1 MRARWKIVA
10 FGFLAVMTAA
20 AVRASAAPLEPVG
33 KWDLNYGDA
42 DCLAFRDYGNVQR
55 PITLA
60 LTESPNGETF
70 EILVARR
77 SDPPEYAQELQG
89 SVDFGSGP
97 INAWLL
103 RYRSPTK
110 GYDVYQFRIPA
121 ADMAQAP
128 SAKAV
133 TLRLKDAS
141 DFAFTL
147 EAMQPL
153 LKGLD
158 ACTADLKHY
167 WNMDGEKDGRIAKPA
182 RGDIRKV
189 FRSSDYPSEA
199 MHHSQEGDTRY
210 LLLVDEKGKVAGCH
224 LLLASGVPVLDAM
237 GCAVIQERA
246 RFLPARDS
254 SGKAVRST
262 VVTPRIRWRIG

>member
-1 MRARWKIVA
+1 MRTAWKIVA
-10 FGFLAVMTAA
+10 FALLTGTTAA
-20 AVRASAAPLEPVG
+20 AARASAAPLEPVG

-60 LTESPNGETF
+60 LTESPNGETY

-77 SDPPEYAQELQG
+77 SNPPEYAQELQG
-89 SVDFGSGP
+89 SVDFGNGP
-97 INAWLL
+97 ITAWLL

-121 ADMAQAP
+121 ADMAQAR

-133 TLRLKDAS
+133 TLRIKDAS

-147 EAMQPL
+147 EAIQPL

-158 ACTADLKHY
+158 ACTADLKRY

-182 RGDIRKV
+182 RGDVRRV
-189 FRSSDYPSEA
+189 FRPSDYPSEA
-199 MHHSQEGDTRY
+199 MNHLQEGDTQY

-237 GCAVIQERA
+237 GCVVIQDRA
-246 RFLPARDS
+246 RFQPALDS

-262 VVTPRIRWRIG
+262 VVTPRIRWQIG